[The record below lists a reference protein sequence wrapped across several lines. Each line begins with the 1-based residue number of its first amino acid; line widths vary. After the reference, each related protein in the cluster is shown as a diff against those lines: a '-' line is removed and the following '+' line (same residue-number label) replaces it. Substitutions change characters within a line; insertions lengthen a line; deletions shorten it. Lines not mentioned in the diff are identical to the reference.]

1 MQELIERIARENGAS
16 EDAIRKWR
24 SLGAVPTTWRFRI
37 FDKALEE
44 GVRLTSEHFDALKP
58 MFRRPQRGKREA
70 A

>member
-16 EDAIRKWR
+16 I
-24 SLGAVPTTWRFRI
+24 
-37 FDKALEE
+37 
-44 GVRLTSEHFDALKP
+44 RLTSEHFDALKP